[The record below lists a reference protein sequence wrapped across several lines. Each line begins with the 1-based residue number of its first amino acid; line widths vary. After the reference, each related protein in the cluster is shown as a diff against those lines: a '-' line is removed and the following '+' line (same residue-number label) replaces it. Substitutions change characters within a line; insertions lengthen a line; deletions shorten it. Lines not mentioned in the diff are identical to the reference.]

1 MTATPIPLLISTAG
15 PVTTLTLNRPDKRN
29 ALNIALLEAL
39 IAAIEQ
45 ADADASQRVLII
57 RGAGTVFCAG
67 LDLSEAQDADR
78 AHLSANLVAQSL
90 LKLSSSRL
98 ATVAAVH
105 GAAIAGGAGLMSA
118 CDFTVATRTT
128 KFGFPEVRRG
138 LVAGLIMTF
147 LRRQL
152 RERDGRE
159 LLILGEIF
167 GSDQALNIG
176 LLNRIVGDVESLDQ
190 AVQTLISLILQG
202 APEAITRTKKILG
215 DMWPHTLQHDLDHA
229 LAFHMEARNSAEAKE
244 GIAAYHEKRAPNWAP
259 EKLP

>member
-1 MTATPIPLLISTAG
+1 MTASPNPILSSTAG

-29 ALNIALLEAL
+29 ALNIALLKAL
-39 IAAIEQ
+39 IAAVEQ
-45 ADADASQRVLII
+45 ADADATQRVLII

-67 LDLSEAQDADR
+67 LDLTEAQDAAR
-78 AHLSANLVAQSL
+78 AHQSANLVAQSL

-98 ATVAAVH
+98 VTIAAVH

-118 CDFTVATRTT
+118 CDFTVATRST

-152 RERDGRE
+152 RERDMRE
-159 LLILGEIF
+159 LLILAEIF
-167 GSDQALNIG
+167 DADQAHKIG
-176 LLNRIVGDVESLDQ
+176 LLNRMVSDVESLDQ
-190 AVQTLISLILQG
+190 AVQTLISSILQG
-202 APEAITRTKKILG
+202 APDAITHTKKLLG

-229 LAFHMEARNSAEAKE
+229 LAFHMEARNSAEAQE
-244 GIAAYHEKRAPNWAP
+244 GIAAYHEKRAPSWAP
-259 EKLP
+259 KNQT